1 MTEALLVENAKALTD
16 IFGRWPSF
24 HDAEVL
30 SIHLD
35 RSGEGSPSL
44 EARVHVFRMNN
55 DVDDRGYFVL
65 TKHTL
70 VTLRFSNIILRD
82 LRWFNDQNSL
92 SGLGIEQ
99 VDPAENEGRTLGV
112 SFDSNYGV
120 ELDVLC
126 DRITVQ
132 SVEPFTP
139 AEVPP
144 RSSLSQR
151 DEL

>member
-1 MTEALLVENAKALTD
+1 MTESLLVENAEALTD

-35 RSGEGSPSL
+35 RADEDGPSL
-44 EARVHVFRMNN
+44 EARVHVFGMTNE
-55 DVDDRGYFVL
+55 VDDRGYFLL
-65 TKHTL
+65 TNHTL
-70 VTLRFSNIILRD
+70 ITLRFSNIILRY
-82 LRWFNDQNSL
+82 LRWFNEQNSL

-120 ELDVLC
+120 ELDLLC
-126 DRITVQ
+126 NRITVR

-139 AEVPP
+139 VE
-144 RSSLSQR
+144 
-151 DEL
+151 

>member
-1 MTEALLVENAKALTD
+1 MTESLLVENSEALIG

-30 SIHLD
+30 SVHLD
-35 RSGEGSPSL
+35 RAGDDAPSL
-44 EARVHVFRMNN
+44 EARVHVFRMTN
-55 DVDDRGYFVL
+55 DVDDRGFFVL

-70 VTLRFSNIILRD
+70 VTLRFSNIILRY

-92 SGLGIEQ
+92 SSLGIEQ
-99 VDPAENEGRTLGV
+99 VDPAENEGRTLGA

-126 DRITVQ
+126 DRITVR

-139 AEVPP
+139 AE
-144 RSSLSQR
+144 
-151 DEL
+151 